1 MAIINRLLI
10 QRILLLLVSLTLIT
24 AGCRKT
30 VEDPTAVPPGDRQI
44 KFSLPYAASY
54 DTMYWLTDEQVNI
67 HKFNIDFY
75 SDVDSVIYGF
85 YSYLEKDNN
94 GTIELYNFTDSIPIA
109 GSLINVVS
117 NENKGYYQSGN
128 LKDAF
133 PHKEIT
139 LGLRLKGSVTGN
151 YLNAVSGYFYLYR
164 E

>member
-1 MAIINRLLI
+1 MAIVNRLLI
-10 QRILLLLVSLTLIT
+10 QRILLLSMSLTFLI

-30 VEDPTAVPPGDRQI
+30 VEDPTAIPAGDRQI

-75 SDVDSVIYGF
+75 TDVDSVFYGF
-85 YSYLEKDNN
+85 YSFQENDNN
-94 GTIELYNFTDSIPIA
+94 GTVELYNFTDSIPIA

-117 NENKGYYQSGN
+117 NENNGYYQSGN

-139 LGLRLKGSVTGN
+139 LGLRLKGSAQVN